1 MAATKKA
8 SAMNFLTKTYNEQNI
23 IYRENEITVSYDFII
38 NTGTA
43 KILIKIAQK
52 RWDDS
57 DSTSIVD
64 YLESKDQQISKAL
77 LDNEDAILAMK

>member
-1 MAATKKA
+1 MAATKKQ
-8 SAMNFLTKTYNEQNI
+8 SALAFLNNAYSEHNI
-23 IYRENEITVSYDFII
+23 IYRENGITLSYDFIV